1 MSTAHALLS
10 ASSSHRWLIC
20 TPSVKLESTLPD
32 PPKSSTTFD
41 FSAEG
46 TMAHSLAEVKLRHH
60 YGQIDSEEFKR
71 EYDIIKLSQY
81 YNEEFEYYVDNYVMF
96 VKSQIGDN
104 DKPLFEQK
112 VDYSEWAPNGF
123 GTADVVILSENSI
136 HVIDL
141 KFGKG
146 IPVNAIDNSQLRLYS
161 IGAWSKFK
169 EEFPNIKELKY
180 TIVQP
185 RLDSITTDS
194 TTLAK
199 MLDWV
204 KFFVAPKA
212 RLAWTGS
219 GSFIAGD
226 HCQWCKAKAI
236 CRARAD
242 YNSEL
247 AKLDFRDPPLLSED
261 ELNNVLLK
269 AQDLKTWVNDV
280 EDFALNRAVHENK
293 IPVGFKL
300 STSVT
305 HRKITDQT
313 LAAKVL
319 LEKGLD
325 QTAIFE
331 PVKLKSIATLEKL
344 APKGQIVSWLGE
356 LVQRPEGQP
365 KLVRDSANAADDFK

>member
-32 PPKSSTTFD
+32 PPKNSTTFD

>member
-32 PPKSSTTFD
+32 PPKNSTTFD

-104 DKPLFEQK
+104 DRPLFEQK

>member
-104 DKPLFEQK
+104 DNPLFEQK